1 MKITALF
8 FLFAISTALF
18 AQKEN
23 NDANYWAKHDFYH
36 LSLRDDKTFFLEYF
50 IGYHLRY
57 TWGYWEKDGKEY
69 HLKGSFNDLN
79 SIPVQV
85 KEVMLEENDSITFVL
100 RTNAMPGYSL
110 DKIQLLLDS
119 VPFDISDKVLK
130 VHSQYKFS
138 EIRLR
143 AYCDYSDIDS
153 GYIITPYVLNDEVLS
168 EEYRVNSNETNYFEI
183 QWDIDGK
190 IFNYEPIERL
200 ILKEKLN
207 KLFWV
212 QRNVTFSKSRRR

>member
-1 MKITALF
+1 MKISTLLF
-8 FLFAISTALF
+8 LIAISTALF

-23 NDANYWAKHDFYH
+23 NDSNYWTKHGFYH
-36 LSLRDDKTFFLEYF
+36 LTLRDNNTFLLTYR
-50 IGYHLRY
+50 IGDHLRY
-57 TWGYWEKDGKEY
+57 TWGHLEKDGKEY

-85 KEVMLEENDSITFVL
+85 KEVMLAENDSITFVL
-100 RTNAMPGYSL
+100 RTNTMPGYSL

-119 VPFDISDKVLK
+119 VSFEISDKVLK
-130 VHSQYKFS
+130 VHRQYKFS

-153 GYIITPYVLNDEVLS
+153 GYIITPYELNDEVLS
-168 EEYRVNSNETNYFEI
+168 QEYRVNSNETNYFEI

-200 ILKEKLN
+200 ILKKKLN